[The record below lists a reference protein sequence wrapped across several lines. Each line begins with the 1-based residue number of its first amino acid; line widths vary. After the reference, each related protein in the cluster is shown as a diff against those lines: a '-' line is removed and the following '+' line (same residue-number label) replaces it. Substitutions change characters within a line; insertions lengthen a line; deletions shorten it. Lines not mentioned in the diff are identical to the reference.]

1 MTDRAEPGM
10 PPEPSNRLT
19 ASVSRDDTDTRPT
32 PEGSAPMLDVHA
44 PNRTVHTWNDFLIHI
59 AAITI
64 GLLMALGLEATVE
77 WFHHRHQARQAL
89 ELLRQEL
96 NQNRNVLKA
105 DMTEGDRMERNH
117 REALAVLHRLRTNSL
132 RPGDHLIFVR
142 SYNFLRSSAWKVVHE
157 SGAAAYIPYDLMER
171 YGVIYETQQN
181 INEAATTVYA
191 DLQKATSVL
200 NTEQPN
206 PNRAEEDRIQREVEI
221 ADARDDFATLKSGS
235 AVDETESRLSGSP
248 DLSRL
253 SPAQID
259 RLEQGFQQ
267 AITDDRRIHRICVY
281 LDVLYSDSAN

>member
-1 MTDRAEPGM
+1 MTDRADPGM
-10 PPEPSNRLT
+10 PPEPSDSLQV
-19 ASVSRDDTDTRPT
+19 AVPHDTKTQPT
-32 PEGSAPMLDVHA
+32 PEVSAAMLDVHA
-44 PNRTVHTWNDFLIHI
+44 PNRTVHTWKDFLIHI

-64 GLLMALGLEATVE
+64 GLLIALGLEATVE

-96 NQNRNVLKA
+96 DQNRNVLKA
-105 DMTEGDRMERNH
+105 DMAEGDRMERNH
-117 REALAVLHRLRTNSL
+117 REALAVLHRLRTGSL
-132 RPGDHLIFVR
+132 RPEDHLVFVR

-157 SGAAAYIPYDLMER
+157 SGAAAYIPYDVMER
-171 YGVIYETQQN
+171 YGVMYETQQN
-181 INEAATTVYA
+181 INEAATAVYV
-191 DLQKATSVL
+191 DLQKATSIL

-221 ADARDDFATLKSGS
+221 ADAKDDFASLKAGF
-235 AVDETESRLSGSP
+235 AIDEIESRLSGSP

-267 AITDDRRIHRICVY
+267 GITDDRRLHRIYVY
-281 LDVLYSDSAN
+281 LDVLYSASAK